1 MRDTL
6 KCAELAAAEDER
18 TKEMFVGS
26 VVKTKIH
33 ATIFLVTYACLSETV
48 EDFLTAALA
57 EAGAQTIST
66 QLTEWGDSSQQLTGA
81 FVSRFSCSC
90 TAHTAHC
97 GAELLHRTYS
107 VLARDFA
114 CAQPGHIR
122 LLFAT
127 LIPIG
132 HEELAKSTLS
142 QICAQDLSYLLPL
155 QAGAGARG
163 VGADVWECAGGST
176 VLKEVESGKLSK
188 FVTVVVTTSP
198 MRSVYIPSQCAR

>member
-1 MRDTL
+1 
-6 KCAELAAAEDER
+6 
-18 TKEMFVGS
+18 MFVGS

-33 ATIFLVTYACLSETV
+33 ATIFFVTYTCLSETV
-48 EDFLTAALA
+48 EDFLTKALA

-66 QLTEWGDSSQQLTGA
+66 QLTEWGESSQQRRRRGA
-81 FVSRFSCSC
+81 FVSRFSCCC

-114 CAQPGHIR
+114 SAQPGHIR

-155 QAGAGARG
+155 QAGEGAGAEG
-163 VGADVWECAGGST
+163 SDFLECWGGST
-176 VLKEVESGKLSK
+176 VLQEVESDKLSK
-188 FVTVVVTTSP
+188 LVTVVVTTSP
-198 MRSVYIPSQCAR
+198 MRSVCIPSQCAR

>member
-1 MRDTL
+1 
-6 KCAELAAAEDER
+6 
-18 TKEMFVGS
+18 MFVGS

-33 ATIFLVTYACLSETV
+33 ATIFLVTYTCLSETV

-66 QLTEWGDSSQQLTGA
+66 QLTEWGQSSHKSQSLAA

-114 CAQPGHIR
+114 SAQPGHIR

-155 QAGAGARG
+155 QAGAGAGG